1 VEWRLD
7 HGAEVVTIEAGDVLV
22 VTKLDRL
29 ALSTLASPP
38 RVARRRL
45 GSGDRWPRVAHLL
58 DKVISR
64 TRISSENAE
73 AYQKKP
79 LGRYSER

>member
-29 ALSTLASPP
+29 ALSMLDLF
-38 RVARRRL
+38 RVRVRL
-45 GSGDRWPRVAHLL
+45 GPCLRFSVLA
-58 DKVISR
+58 
-64 TRISSENAE
+64 
-73 AYQKKP
+73 
-79 LGRYSER
+79 